1 MANGLSNIA
10 AAQAAP
16 SRTGTIPGP
25 ILASPVKQARF
36 LVTGNG
42 TEIATEWHVLGRLP
56 ESGYQIIPELSRI
69 RQVAGAWSI
78 VATIQRQ
85 NAAGTVTA
93 LTNAVTTNNGAVAAA
108 WAGANNTE
116 PPTLDS
122 TDTLRLLLSTGGT
135 FPVPTSASFIV
146 ELAYKTVEA

>member
-16 SRTGTIPGP
+16 SRTGTIPGQ
-25 ILASPVKQARF
+25 ILTSPVKVARF
-36 LVTGNG
+36 LITGNG
-42 TEIATEWHVLGRLP
+42 TEIAAEWHVLGRIP
-56 ESGYQIIPELSRI
+56 DAGYTLIPELSRI
-69 RQVAGAWSI
+69 RQVGGSWSI
-78 VATIQRQ
+78 IATIQRQ

-93 LTNAVTTNNGAVAAA
+93 LTNAVTTNNAAVAAA
-108 WAGANNTE
+108 WAGAANTE

-122 TDTLRLLLSTGGT
+122 TDTLRLLLSVGGT

-146 ELAYKTVEA
+146 EVAYKTVEA